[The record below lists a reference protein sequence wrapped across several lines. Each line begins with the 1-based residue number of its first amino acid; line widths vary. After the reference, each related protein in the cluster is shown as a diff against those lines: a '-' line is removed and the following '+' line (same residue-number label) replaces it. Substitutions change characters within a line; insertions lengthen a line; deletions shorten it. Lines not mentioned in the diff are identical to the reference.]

1 MRLLSLEVQ
10 NYRNICAARLEP
22 GRELTVICGN
32 NGQGKTNLLEAIWL
46 LTGGKS
52 FRGGKD
58 AELVRRGKTFAVLEA
73 VTQRDR
79 PEGCE
84 PAEPAHIRMTVGTP
98 EAAKPGRYAAVNGAA
113 PKRAAALAGSFPAV
127 VFDPGHLSL
136 VKGAPEGRRKFL
148 DAALC
153 QLYPG
158 YLASYRRYVRVLQQK
173 NALLRHSANGQERP
187 YAEKRT
193 LLEVLNTELA
203 AQGEALQQRR
213 REYLKLLAPRAC
225 ANYAELS
232 HGAERMSIRYAAQF
246 APGGLAALLR
256 QRQEEE
262 LRAGQSL
269 CGIHREDLELL
280 LDDQPARVYAS
291 QGQQRSVVLSLKMA
305 EAAAAA
311 QITGEHPVLLLD
323 DVLSE
328 LDEGRKQYLL
338 TCMKEKQTFV
348 TSCDDTDFLKTDGE
362 VYRMDG
368 GVLNRV

>member
-10 NYRNICAARLEP
+10 NYRNIRAARLEP

-58 AELVRRGKTFAVLEA
+58 AELVRRGEAFAVLEA
-73 VTQRDR
+73 DTQRDR
-79 PEGCE
+79 SEGCE

-98 EAAKPGRYAAVNGAA
+98 EAAKPGR
-113 PKRAAALAGSFPAV
+113 FPAV

-213 REYLKLLAPRAC
+213 REYLELLAPRAC

>member
-1 MRLLSLEVQ
+1 MRLLSLEVA
-10 NYRNICAARLEP
+10 NYRNIVQAKLEP

-58 AELVRRGKTFAVLEA
+58 AELVRRGETFAALDA
-73 VTQRDR
+73 VTLRAWQ
-79 PEGCE
+79 EGQE
-84 PAEPAHIRMTVGTP
+84 REDPTHVRLTVGVP
-98 EAAKPGRYAAVNGAA
+98 GSQRPGRYASVNGTP
-113 PKRAAALAGSFPAV
+113 PKRAAGLAGSFPAV

-158 YLASYRRYVRVLQQK
+158 YLAAYRRYVRVLQQK
-173 NALLRHSANGQERP
+173 NALLRHSANGVELP
-187 YAEKRT
+187 YAEKCA
-193 LLEVLNTELA
+193 LLEVLNAELA
-203 AQGEALQQRR
+203 PLGEGIQKRR
-213 REYLKLLAPRAC
+213 RDYLALLSPLAC
-225 ANYAELS
+225 ENYAELS
-232 HGAERMSIRYAAQF
+232 HGADRMSMQYAAQF
-246 APGGLAALLR
+246 EPGGFAALLR
-256 QRQEEE
+256 RSQNEE

-269 CGIHREDLELL
+269 YGIHREDIELL
-280 LDDQPARVYAS
+280 LDDHPAKVFAS

-311 QITGEHPVLLLD
+311 RITGEHPVLLLD

-328 LDEGRKQYLL
+328 LDESRKQYLL
-338 TCMKEKQTFV
+338 TRMKEKQTFV
-348 TSCDDTDFLKTDGE
+348 TSCDDTAFLKTDGE

-368 GVLNRV
+368 GVLSRA